1 MSGKLRYIL
10 INFLG
15 SGWKFSSEE
24 QLLKH
29 RFHLI
34 NSIFLVAFAALI
46 QGIVANT
53 LSGYFALVGLEVG
66 MIFFFFFCIYLLRRK
81 KEHYDLVTSMIAF
94 LVLVFFNALILFS
107 ELENIK
113 FIWLFFYVVTF
124 MFLKGNRVGSLWI
137 FALFASL
144 IIVQLQPFYPS
155 YLTFS
160 QTYYLIFVMAIV
172 MATTYFFQL
181 MIDRGYETILHQ
193 NRKLEQRMATIKKQ
207 EQMMID
213 QSRLAAMGEMIRM
226 IAHQWRQPLSSATL
240 RITNHQVSQMLRHE
254 APDEKDRLLSEIS
267 ETLVY
272 LSNTIDDF
280 QSYFKPASQVGSV
293 DVKSVIEQAMEFT
306 APRARHKKIS
316 MHLTCNDGYH
326 VRSNANE
333 LIQVLLNLF
342 NNAIDSI
349 VEKDSKLREIVVDV
363 RNERRKIIIAVR
375 DSGGGI
381 PPTVLERLFE
391 PYCSTKGK
399 NGTGLGLYMVKMI
412 VEKQFGGTISGYNIE
427 GGAEFLLT
435 LERSDGVIGSLV

>member
-1 MSGKLRYIL
+1 
-10 INFLG
+10 
-15 SGWKFSSEE
+15 
-24 QLLKH
+24 
-29 RFHLI
+29 
-34 NSIFLVAFAALI
+34 
-46 QGIVANT
+46 
-53 LSGYFALVGLEVG
+53 
-66 MIFFFFFCIYLLRRK
+66 
-81 KEHYDLVTSMIAF
+81 
-94 LVLVFFNALILFS
+94 
-107 ELENIK
+107 
-113 FIWLFFYVVTF
+113 
-124 MFLKGNRVGSLWI
+124 
-137 FALFASL
+137 
-144 IIVQLQPFYPS
+144 
-155 YLTFS
+155 
-160 QTYYLIFVMAIV
+160 
-172 MATTYFFQL
+172 
-181 MIDRGYETILHQ
+181 
-193 NRKLEQRMATIKKQ
+193 
-207 EQMMID
+207 
-213 QSRLAAMGEMIRM
+213 
-226 IAHQWRQPLSSATL
+226 
-240 RITNHQVSQMLRHE
+240 MLRHE

-435 LERSDGVIGSLV
+435 LERSDGVIRITSYNVCYTKLLRALALKEQESGDVVVILGKGDETTQIIYDQHLPFDDREVVRSLLSTAS